1 VTSSRP
7 YLIRAMHAWLT
18 DNELTPYI
26 LVDALF
32 EGVQVPQQH
41 VKKGK
46 IVLNLGFQAIGEL
59 DMGLAVVY
67 FKARFDGIV
76 HEITAPVMAVEA
88 IYAFENGRGMTFG
101 EEQDTDPPPED
112 DGGGS
117 GDKGGSSEG
126 PFLRVVK

>member
-1 VTSSRP
+1 MTSSRP

-32 EGVQVPQQH
+32 EGAQVPQQH
-41 VKKGK
+41 VNKGK
-46 IVLNLGFQAIGEL
+46 IVLNLGFQAVGEL
-59 DMGLAVVY
+59 DMGLNVVY
-67 FKARFDGIV
+67 FKASFDGIV
-76 HEITAPVMAVEA
+76 HEIIVPVMAVEA

-101 EEQDTDPPPED
+101 EEQDNDPPPED
-112 DGGGS
+112 DGRSGGRKDSGS
-117 GDKGGSSEG
+117 GG